1 MKKPKLRELGE
12 AIRAIIKGPYTIKFP
27 YAPSVP
33 PEAFRGIIVFNED
46 RCICC
51 GACVQVC
58 PANAREMVLDL
69 TKGVFRNIH
78 HQEVCVYCGQC
89 VRYCTTGD
97 AIKHT
102 QEYDLSKIK
111 KEGYDNFVEKELAY
125 CEICRKPFAAKAHL
139 LWIAQKLGELAFAN
153 PTLYL
158 TLHENLGLTEEEAKK
173 SAEYRAAQAERGEA
187 GAYRSD
193 SVRILC
199 PDCRRRIYLNEIW
212 GY

>member
-12 AIRAIIKGPYTIKFP
+12 AIRAIIHGPYTTKFP

-69 TKGVFRNIH
+69 AKGVFRNIH

-89 VRYCTTGD
+89 VRYCTTRD

-102 QEYDLSKIK
+102 QEYDLSKLK

-125 CEICRKPFAAKAHL
+125 CEICKKPFAAKAHL
-139 LWIAQKLGELAFAN
+139 LWIANKLGELAFAN
-153 PTLYL
+153 PSLYL
-158 TLHENLGLTEEEAKK
+158 TQHENLGLTEEVAK
-173 SAEYRAAQAERGEA
+173 RGEV
-187 GAYRSD
+187 GPYRSD

-199 PDCRRRIYLNEIW
+199 PDCRRRTYLNEIW

>member
-12 AIRAIIKGPYTIKFP
+12 AIRAVVKGPYTAKFP

-58 PANAREMVLDL
+58 PANAREMVDDL
-69 TKGVFRNIH
+69 AKGVRRNIH
-78 HQEVCVYCGQC
+78 HQDVCIYCGQC
-89 VRYCTTGD
+89 VRYCTTKD

-102 QEYDLSKIK
+102 QEYDLAKLK
-111 KEGYDNFVEKELAY
+111 REDYDTFVEKELAY
-125 CEICRKPFAAKAHL
+125 CEICHKPFATKAQL
-139 LWIAQKLGELAFAN
+139 LWIAKKLGEKAFAN
-153 PTLYL
+153 PTLFL
-158 TLHENLGLTEEEAKK
+158 TLHDDLGLIEKPGK
-173 SAEYRAAQAERGEA
+173 RGDI
-187 GAYRSD
+187 GPYRSD
-193 SVRILC
+193 SLRILC
-199 PDCRRRIYLNEIW
+199 PECRRQTYLNEAW